1 MPSMARIR
9 PLAENDVEELARLAS
24 EIWHNHYPAIISL
37 DQIDYMLAQR
47 YAPDLIRAQLN
58 DPEHGWWVAEEN
70 GNLTAFAHVTL
81 MPDHGKLDKLYV
93 HPDHQH
99 QGLGAAL
106 LKEASNWARHS
117 GRNRLVLQVN
127 RHNALALNAYRK
139 YGFSIT
145 ESRVCDIGGGYV
157 MDDHFLELKLE

>member
-58 DPEHGWWVAEEN
+58 DPEHGWWVAVEN